1 MSTLNGILVAALA
14 QARSETGPLL
24 LPKLLAAEQEVKE
37 FSRNLPLLPDY
48 DVHSIRDA
56 VATKRAEV
64 WAEAIAQHEAD
75 SAPVVAAKLADALF
89 SYLQSNSFSS
99 FITGSLQAPTSGG
112 PVVPSGPSVAKI
124 NYT

>member
-1 MSTLNGILVAALA
+1 MSNLNGILAEALA
-14 QARSETGPLL
+14 QAHAETGPLL

-37 FSRNLPLLPDY
+37 FTRSLPLLPDY
-48 DVHSIRDA
+48 DVHSVRDT

-64 WAEAIAQHEAD
+64 WAEAIAEHEAD
-75 SAPVVAAKLADALF
+75 SAPIIASKLASAIF
-89 SYLQSNSFSS
+89 SYLASNSFCT
-99 FITGSLQAPTSGG
+99 FINGSLTAPTSGG